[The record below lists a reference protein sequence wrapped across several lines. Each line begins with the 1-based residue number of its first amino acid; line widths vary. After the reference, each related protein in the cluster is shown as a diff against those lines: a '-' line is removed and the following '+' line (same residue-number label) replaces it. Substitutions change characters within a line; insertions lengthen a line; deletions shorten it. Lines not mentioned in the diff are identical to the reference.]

1 MAGWQEIGEGIRN
14 QHSGNLT
21 LNLGKN
27 SSNAQRGPVFGYLGN
42 EYSGKLKFNVGRNSS
57 NARGSS
63 SGINCF
69 APYAPQSLTPNCL
82 QSWSEGNG
90 NQQSENLKFNLGKN
104 SSNAS
109 GSARVLLLIL
119 PQSSAPCSLRSQLK
133 LTVMK
138 HKLYNWNSLEN
149 KQWLNDTIWSQEYCA
164 QSCFHAILFAHL
176 SYFLYFCI
184 HLPLTNMIF
193 VPSRNFAGCYL
204 SLLKMCFQW
213 CLHNKGS
220 FSTDWH
226 SAWVSIMWSVR
237 KVKRRTWGKLE
248 EIWI

>member
-1 MAGWQEIGEGIRN
+1 MSHFIRLFLVEFRLVWCHAVLLEMAGWQEIGEGIRN

-57 NARGSS
+57 NAQGSS

-104 SSNAS
+104 SSNAPRS
-109 GSARVLLLIL
+109 TRVLLLIL
-119 PQSSAPCSLRSQLK
+119 PESSAP
-133 LTVMK
+133 
-138 HKLYNWNSLEN
+138 
-149 KQWLNDTIWSQEYCA
+149 WLCA
-164 QSCFHAILFAHL
+164 E
-176 SYFLYFCI
+176 
-184 HLPLTNMIF
+184 
-193 VPSRNFAGCYL
+193 
-204 SLLKMCFQW
+204 
-213 CLHNKGS
+213 
-220 FSTDWH
+220 STQTH
-226 SAWVSIMWSVR
+226 SHEA
-237 KVKRRTWGKLE
+237 
-248 EIWI
+248 